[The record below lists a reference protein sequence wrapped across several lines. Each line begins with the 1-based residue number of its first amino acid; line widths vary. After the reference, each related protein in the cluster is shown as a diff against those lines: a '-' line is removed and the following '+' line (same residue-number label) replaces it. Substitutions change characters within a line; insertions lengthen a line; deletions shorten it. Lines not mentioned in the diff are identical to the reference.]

1 MKHKLLSFILLLSA
15 LVAGTGSVWAA
26 KTYRLTQ
33 VTSVSD
39 GKLYVFER
47 NSRVLGSTVS
57 NSALQTV
64 ETYSTTG
71 LTGSEAYVWKL
82 ESVTG
87 GYHMRNNSLSSN
99 TYFNNSSK
107 TNVSFGSTGSSIWV
121 FNFSDNKA
129 TIQNKSN
136 SKRFLGET
144 SNGSNA
150 YKAYAT
156 SNLNDYGHDFTVYL
170 LEEEV
175 AVTSLSVKT
184 APTKVHYEVGEALD
198 MTGFVLDADGA
209 DVTSGYT
216 MKIGETSILDGA
228 TLSSAGKKTITVTY
242 GGKTV
247 DQTISVGSATSI
259 AVTTAPTKT
268 SYDTG
273 DLFDPTGMVVTATLS
288 TGEALDPDT
297 WTKEVT
303 GYTIDPEDNLQ
314 PSDTY
319 VTITY
324 AGQTATQNITVTDV
338 AVEGVSLNK
347 TSTTIATG
355 GTETLTLI
363 FTPDNATNKAV
374 TWESSDETVATVVDG
389 KVTAVKS
396 GTATITVTTIDG
408 NHQATCT
415 VTVNAAK
422 GSVENPYTVA
432 DVSQGKANGKNGIY
446 VIGYI
451 VGSWKD
457 NAFNPNDLVNSSL
470 ALADAYDSN
479 TTIPVELPSGA
490 VRDAWGPA
498 SHSENI
504 GVAKVIL
511 KGNGQNYFSK
521 KAIKGTSEITKVA
534 EAVKVT
540 SAGYAT
546 YVSDSKLD
554 FTDKGIKAYI
564 AKADGTTGVTFEQ
577 VKKVPA
583 NTGVLLYKDGGTT
596 EEIPVLTG
604 DADDVTGNVFKPGT
618 GATVASEDGSLHNYI
633 LNNVNEVVGFYRAN
647 GQTVGTNRAYIQI
660 DEKRTPVKG
669 FIALPGSDEE
679 TGINAIDN
687 GKLTMDNAI
696 YDLSGRRVA
705 KPTRGLY
712 IVNGKKVLVK

>member
-15 LVAGTGSVWAA
+15 LIAGTGSVWAA

-47 NSRVLGSTVS
+47 NRRVLGSTVS

-82 ESVTG
+82 ESATG

-107 TNVSFGSTGSSIWV
+107 TNVSFGSTGNSVWA
-121 FNFSDNKA
+121 FNFSGNKA

-136 SKRFLGET
+136 SDRFLGD
-144 SNGSNA
+144 NGSNA

-156 SNLNDYGHDFTVYL
+156 SNLNDYGHEFTVYL

-175 AVTSLSVKT
+175 AVTSLLVKT
-184 APTKVHYEVGEALD
+184 APTKVCYEVGEALD
-198 MTGFVLDADGA
+198 MTGFVLDADGT
-209 DVTSGYT
+209 DVTSGFT

-228 TLSSAGKKTITVTY
+228 TLSSVGKKTITVTY
-242 GGKTV
+242 RGKTV

-273 DLFDPTGMVVTATLS
+273 DSFDPTGMVVTATLS
-288 TGEALDPDT
+288 TGEALDPDI

-363 FTPDNATNKAV
+363 FTPANATNKAV
-374 TWESSDETVATVVDG
+374 TWSSSDETVATVVDG

-396 GTATITVTTIDG
+396 GTATITVTTTDG

-422 GSVENPYTVA
+422 GSAENPYTVA
-432 DVSQGKANGKNGIY
+432 DVINGTANGKNGIY

-457 NAFNPNDLVNSSL
+457 NAFKPNDLVNSNL
-470 ALADAYDSN
+470 ALADAYDSD
-479 TTIPVELPSGA
+479 TTIPVELPSGS
-490 VRDAWGPA
+490 VRTAWGPA
-498 SHSENI
+498 DHQENI

-596 EEIPVLTG
+596 EEIPVLSG
-604 DADDVTGNVFKPGT
+604 DADDVTGNVFKQGT
-618 GATVASEDGSLHNYI
+618 GAAVASEDGNLHNYI
-633 LNNVNEVVGFYRAN
+633 LNNVGGVVGFYKAA
-647 GQTVGTNRAYIQI
+647 GKTVATNRAYIQI
-660 DEKRTPVKG
+660 DKNTPTTVKG

-679 TGINAIDN
+679 TGIETMRDGENEKMSAIF
-687 GKLTMDNAI
+687 
-696 YDLSGRRVA
+696 DLSGRRVA

>member
-15 LVAGTGSVWAA
+15 LIAGTGSVWAA

-33 VTSVSD
+33 VTSVSA
-39 GKLYVFER
+39 GNLYVFER

-57 NSALQTV
+57 NKALQTV

-82 ESVTG
+82 ESATEG
-87 GYHMRNNSLSSN
+87 FKMRNNSLTSN
-99 TYFNNSSK
+99 TYFNNSSS
-107 TNVSFGSTGSSIWV
+107 TTVSFGSTGNSVWA
-121 FNFSDNKA
+121 FNFSGNKA

-136 SKRFLGET
+136 DNRFLGD
-144 SNGSNA
+144 NGSNA

-156 SNLNDYGHDFTVYL
+156 SHLSTYGHDFTVYL

-175 AVTSLSVKT
+175 AVTSLLVKT

-247 DQTISVGSATSI
+247 DQVISVGSATSI

-273 DLFDPTGMVVTATLS
+273 DSFDPTGMVVTATLS
-288 TGEALDPDT
+288 TGEALEPDT

-355 GTETLTLI
+355 GTETLTLT

-374 TWESSDETVATVVDG
+374 TWESSDETVATVDDG

-396 GTATITVTTIDG
+396 GTATITVTTTDG
-408 NHQATCT
+408 GFKATCT

-422 GSVENPYTVA
+422 GSAENPYTVA

-457 NAFNPNDLVNSSL
+457 NAFKPNDLVNLNL
-470 ALADAYDSN
+470 ALADAYDSD

-564 AKADGTTGVTFEQ
+564 AKADGTTGVTFEP

-604 DADDVTGNVFKPGT
+604 DANDVRGNVFKRGT
-618 GATVASEDGSLHNYI
+618 GAAVASEDGSLRNYI
-633 LNNVNEVVGFYRAN
+633 LNNVGGVVGFYKAA
-647 GQTVGTNRAYIQI
+647 GKTVATNRAYIQI

-679 TGINAIDN
+679 TGIETMRDGENEKMSAIF
-687 GKLTMDNAI
+687 
-696 YDLSGRRVA
+696 DLSGRRVA

>member
-1 MKHKLLSFILLLSA
+1 M
-15 LVAGTGSVWAA
+15 WAA

-82 ESVTG
+82 ESATD
-87 GYHMRNNSLSSN
+87 GYKMRNNSLTSN

-107 TNVSFGSTGSSIWV
+107 TNVSFGPTGSSVWA
-121 FNFSDNKA
+121 FKFSDNKA
-129 TIQNKSN
+129 TIQNTSN
-136 SKRFLGET
+136 DNRFLGD
-144 SNGSNA
+144 NGSNA

-156 SNLNDYGHDFTVYL
+156 GNLSTYGHDFTVYL

-184 APTKVHYEVGEALD
+184 APTKVRYEVGEALD

-242 GGKTV
+242 RGKTV

-273 DLFDPTGMVVTATLS
+273 DSFDPTEMVVTATLS
-288 TGEALDPDT
+288 TGEDLDPDT
-297 WTKEVT
+297 WTKAVT
-303 GYTIDPEDNLQ
+303 GYTIDPADNLQ

-338 AVEGVSLNK
+338 AVKGVALNK

-363 FTPDNATNKAV
+363 FTPANATNKAV
-374 TWESSDETVATVVDG
+374 TWSSSNEGVATVENGV
-389 KVTAVKS
+389 VRAVKS
-396 GTATITVTTIDG
+396 GTATITVTTTDG

-432 DVSQGKANGKNGIY
+432 EVSKGNANGKNGIY

-457 NAFNPNDLVNSSL
+457 NTFKPNDLVNTNL
-470 ALADAYDSN
+470 ALADAYDSD
-479 TTIPVELPSGA
+479 TTIPVELPSGD

-511 KGNGQNYFSK
+511 KGNGQKYFNK
-521 KAIKGTSEITKVA
+521 NAIKGTFEITKVA

-546 YVSDSKLD
+546 YVSANALD
-554 FTDKGIKAYI
+554 FTGKGIKAYI
-564 AKADGTTGVTFEQ
+564 AKADGTTGVMFTQ
-577 VKKVPA
+577 VEKVPA

-604 DADDVTGNVFKPGT
+604 AAENVTGNVFKRGT
-618 GATVASEDGSLHNYI
+618 GAAVASEDGNLHNYI
-633 LNNVNEVVGFYRAN
+633 LNNVGGVVGFYKAN

-679 TGINAIDN
+679 TGIETMRDGENEKMSAIF
-687 GKLTMDNAI
+687 
-696 YDLSGRRVA
+696 DLSGRRVA

>member
-1 MKHKLLSFILLLSA
+1 MKHKLLSFILLLFA
-15 LVAGTGSVWAA
+15 LIAGTGSVWAA

-33 VTSVSD
+33 VTSVSA
-39 GKLYVFER
+39 GNLYVFER

-57 NSALQTV
+57 KSALQTV

-71 LTGSEAYVWKL
+71 LTGSEAYVWNL
-82 ESVTG
+82 ESAEG
-87 GYHMRNNSLSSN
+87 GYHMRNNSLTSN
-99 TYFNNSSK
+99 TYFNNGSS
-107 TNVSFGSTGSSIWV
+107 TTVSFGSNGSSIWV

-129 TIQNKSN
+129 TIQNTSN
-136 SKRFLGET
+136 DNRFLGD
-144 SNGSNA
+144 NGSNA

-156 SNLNDYGHDFTVYL
+156 GNLSTYGHDFTVYL

-184 APTKVHYEVGEALD
+184 APTKVRYEVGEALD

-242 GGKTV
+242 RGKTV

-273 DLFDPTGMVVTATLS
+273 DSFDPTEMVVTATLS
-288 TGEALDPDT
+288 TGEDLDPDT

-303 GYTIDPEDNLQ
+303 GYTIDPADGLQ
-314 PSDTY
+314 PSNTY

-324 AGQTATQNITVTDV
+324 AEQTATQNITVTDV

-363 FTPDNATNKAV
+363 FTPANATNKAV
-374 TWESSDETVATVVDG
+374 TWSSSNEGVATVENGV
-389 KVTAVKS
+389 VRAVKS
-396 GTATITVTTIDG
+396 GTATITVTTTDG

-432 DVSQGKANGKNGIY
+432 EVSKGNANGKNGIY

-457 NAFNPNDLVNSSL
+457 NTFKPNDLVNTNL
-470 ALADAYDSN
+470 ALADAYDSD
-479 TTIPVELPSGA
+479 TTIPVELPSGD

-511 KGNGQNYFSK
+511 KGNGQKYFNK
-521 KAIKGTSEITKVA
+521 NAIKGTFEITKVA

-546 YVSDSKLD
+546 YVSANALD
-554 FTDKGIKAYI
+554 FTGKGIKAYI
-564 AKADGTTGVTFEQ
+564 AKADGTTGVMFTQ
-577 VKKVPA
+577 VEKVPA

-604 DADDVTGNVFKPGT
+604 AAENVTGNVFKRGT
-618 GATVASEDGSLHNYI
+618 GAAVASVEGDLHNYI
-633 LNNVNEVVGFYRAN
+633 LNNVGGVVGFYKAYN
-647 GQTVGTNRAYIQI
+647 QMVATNRAYIQI
-660 DEKRTPVKG
+660 DENSTPVKG
-669 FIALPGSDEE
+669 FIALPGSDEA

-687 GKLTMDNAI
+687 GQLTMDNAI

>member
-15 LVAGTGSVWAA
+15 LIAGTGSVWAA

-33 VTSVSD
+33 VTSVSA
-39 GKLYVFER
+39 GNLYVFER

-57 NSALQTV
+57 KSALQTV

-71 LTGSEAYVWKL
+71 LTGSEAYVWNL
-82 ESVTG
+82 ESAKG
-87 GYHMRNNSLSSN
+87 GYHMRNNSLTSN
-99 TYFNNSSK
+99 TYFNNGSS
-107 TNVSFGSTGSSIWV
+107 TTVSFGSNGSSIWV

-129 TIQNKSN
+129 TIQNTSN
-136 SKRFLGET
+136 DNRFLGD
-144 SNGSNA
+144 NGSNA

-156 SNLNDYGHDFTVYL
+156 GNLSTYGHDFTVYL

-184 APTKVHYEVGEALD
+184 APTKVRYEVGEALD

-242 GGKTV
+242 RGKTV

-273 DLFDPTGMVVTATLS
+273 DSFDPTEMVVTATLS
-288 TGEALDPDT
+288 TGEDLDPDT

-303 GYTIDPEDNLQ
+303 GYTIDPADGLQ

-338 AVEGVSLNK
+338 AVKGVALNK

-363 FTPDNATNKAV
+363 FTPANATNKAV
-374 TWESSDETVATVVDG
+374 TWSSSNEGVATVENGV
-389 KVTAVKS
+389 VRAVKS
-396 GTATITVTTIDG
+396 GTATITVTTTDG

-432 DVSQGKANGKNGIY
+432 EVSKGNANGKNGIY

-457 NAFNPNDLVNSSL
+457 NTFKPNDLVNTNL
-470 ALADAYDSN
+470 ALADAYDSD
-479 TTIPVELPSGA
+479 TTIPVELPSGD

-511 KGNGQNYFSK
+511 KGNGQKYFNK
-521 KAIKGTSEITKVA
+521 NAIKGTFEITKVA

-546 YVSDSKLD
+546 YVSANALD
-554 FTDKGIKAYI
+554 FTGKGIKAYI
-564 AKADGTTGVTFEQ
+564 AKADGTTGVMFTQ
-577 VKKVPA
+577 VEKVPA

-604 DADDVTGNVFKPGT
+604 AAENVTGNVFKRGT
-618 GATVASEDGSLHNYI
+618 GAAVASVEGDLHNYI
-633 LNNVNEVVGFYRAN
+633 LNNVGGVVGFYKAYN
-647 GQTVGTNRAYIQI
+647 QMVATNRAYIQI
-660 DEKRTPVKG
+660 DENSTPVKG
-669 FIALPGSDEE
+669 FIALPGSDEA

-687 GKLTMDNAI
+687 GQLTMDNAI

>member
-33 VTSVSD
+33 VTSVSA
-39 GKLYVFER
+39 GNLYVFER

-82 ESVTG
+82 ESATG

-107 TNVSFGSTGSSIWV
+107 TNVSFGSTGSSVWV

-136 SKRFLGET
+136 SDRFLGD
-144 SNGSNA
+144 NGSNA

-156 SNLNDYGHDFTVYL
+156 GNLSTYGHDFTVYL

-184 APTKVHYEVGEALD
+184 APTKVRYEVGEALD

-242 GGKTV
+242 RGKTV

-273 DLFDPTGMVVTATLS
+273 DSFDPTGMVVTATLS
-288 TGEALDPDT
+288 TGEALDPDI

-363 FTPDNATNKAV
+363 FTPANATNKAV
-374 TWESSDETVATVVDG
+374 TWSSSDETVATVVDG

-396 GTATITVTTIDG
+396 GTATITVTTTDG

-422 GSVENPYTVA
+422 GSAENPYTVA
-432 DVSQGKANGKNGIY
+432 DVINGTANGKNGIY

-451 VGSWKD
+451 VGSWKE
-457 NAFNPNDLVNSSL
+457 NAFKPNDLVNSNL
-470 ALADAYDSN
+470 ALADAYDSD
-479 TTIPVELPSGA
+479 TTIPVELPSGS
-490 VRDAWGPA
+490 VRTAWGPA
-498 SHSENI
+498 DHQENI

-604 DADDVTGNVFKPGT
+604 DADDVTGNVFKQGT
-618 GATVASEDGSLHNYI
+618 GAAVASEDGNLHNYI
-633 LNNVNEVVGFYRAN
+633 LNNVGGVVGFYKAN